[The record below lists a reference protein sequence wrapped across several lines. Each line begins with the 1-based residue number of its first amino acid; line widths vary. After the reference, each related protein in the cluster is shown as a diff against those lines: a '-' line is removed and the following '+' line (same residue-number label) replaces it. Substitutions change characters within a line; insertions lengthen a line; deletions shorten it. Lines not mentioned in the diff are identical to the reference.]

1 MQTLLH
7 GLPVYIA
14 DIMDDDECGIKR
26 ISLVTSPAVERE
38 FVAFAEQRALTYS
51 IADDERR
58 HILGVVM
65 RANYPIYRKDGN
77 TEYFIMYRPAAIERM
92 AEKYLREGRQN
103 NVNIQHVDGSDV
115 DGVEMVQWFIKDT
128 AKGINPAAFP
138 DVEDGSLFAEFH
150 VTNDDVWSEIKNGTF
165 RGFSLEGVFTV
176 EPSDAI
182 PSDEKMPPE
191 LISWLKQSFQK
202 LSYCKKMDLLKEI
215 KELFASLADVKF
227 GSATTLQGVIY
238 WDGDAELAVGDA
250 VFVDGENGERVA
262 APDGDYTFEDGHVVT
277 VADGKVTEI
286 GEVPEPEPEPTEEE
300 EMRND
305 FADARKT
312 IADAYSMSYNTKTK
326 KIADAIFAKGF
337 DGWIVEAGDDFAV
350 IDTWNDNGEKY
361 WRFGVTW
368 EGEEPI
374 VSEPV
379 EVFPSFVTAEDI
391 EKINAGKE
399 AVENMRK
406 EYDRMKTELDE
417 LKSKSKSSPAHE
429 EFSNPTVTPTE
440 KRKMSKEMQRI
451 MDLGAALRKK

>member
-92 AEKYLREGRQN
+92 AEKYLREGRAN

-150 VTNDDVWSEIKNGTF
+150 VTNDDVWAEIKNGTF
-165 RGFSLEGVFTV
+165 RGFSLEGVFIV

-191 LISWLKQSFQK
+191 LISWLKSSFKK
-202 LSYCKKMDLLKEI
+202 LSYSKKMDLLKEI
-215 KELFASLADVKF
+215 KELFASIADVKF

-250 VFVDGENGERVA
+250 VFVDAENGERVA

-286 GEVPEPEPEPTEEE
+286 GDVPEPEPVPTADEETPVEAAEEE
-300 EMRND
+300 PAPADDVPDYAKDASRIWESIND
-305 FADARKT
+305 VKARIDDIENAVRELAAAVRT
-312 IADAYSMSYNTKTK
+312 IADKE
-326 KIADAIFAKGF
+326 DAFSKAK
-337 DGWIVEAGDDFAV
+337 
-350 IDTWNDNGEKY
+350 
-361 WRFGVTW
+361 
-368 EGEEPI
+368 
-374 VSEPV
+374 
-379 EVFPSFVTAEDI
+379 
-391 EKINAGKE
+391 
-399 AVENMRK
+399 
-406 EYDRMKTELDE
+406 
-417 LKSKSKSSPAHE
+417 PAHE
-429 EFSNPTVTPTE
+429 EFSNPTTVTPTE